1 MQDIVQREAMMKYIS
16 LSVMVV
22 HAQWDE
28 TKSKWI
34 LRLKEM
40 KERGREWEE
49 ETDVFLNGTGFL
61 K

>member
-1 MQDIVQREAMMKYIS
+1 MKYIS